1 MNSSGRRT
9 ESRREADLAE
19 SGTEARSERRTDA
32 QAEPRA
38 GSEAELRA
46 EARLRTLG
54 QRYLAVI
61 LRLVEGSGRH
71 ARSVVVAAAALL
83 VAASYYSATHFDID
97 SDTSGILSHDLPFQ
111 RQEQHFERE
120 FPQTV
125 NTLVVVI
132 DGESSALAAGALD
145 RLAAWARAHPSEF
158 AGVYAPGG
166 EAFFQRNGLLFL
178 DPPQL
183 QQLTDRIAAAQ
194 PLIAS
199 LAQDASLQGLF
210 GLLDTAIRQRPDGGA
225 AVSGLVPLFD
235 RLTGS
240 IRAAL
245 AGRQSRLPWDTLM
258 AGGDGVASAR
268 QRFLILDP
276 VRDLHSLQPAAGPIR
291 ALRAEI
297 VRMRLDRAHG
307 IRIGLTGDALLDNE
321 QIKTVADGAGMALGL
336 TLGLELLLLAVSLR
350 SVRLVA
356 AVLLS
361 LIAGM
366 ILTTAL
372 ALILVGP
379 FNLLSVAFAV
389 LFIGLGVDFGI
400 QFCLRYREEVH
411 DGAPHATALRIV
423 ATGLG
428 GALSLATFA
437 AAISFF
443 SFIPTRY
450 AGMMD
455 LGLISGIG
463 MFVALLTTITLLPA
477 LLSLW
482 PLPAVDAARSVMH
495 VTKHDLAVDR
505 HPIHRYGRRIIVGAA
520 VLFVASLPWIA
531 QVRFDFNPLDMIDPN
546 AEGVRV
552 FHKLLQDRQTS
563 PYRIEIVMPDR
574 AAADHLADR
583 LERLPEVSQALTLA
597 SFVPAQQGPKLDI
610 LQNFQMLVPPFSLDA
625 AAVPPVPGPG
635 LPAAVARLQT
645 DLDRLTVHGAG
656 TSTGSSTSPARHDS
670 GHYSAALRRSAA
682 SLGAAL
688 RDFRAR
694 FGASGAPWA
703 ALQQAVLGGLPAE
716 LNRLSRALT
725 AAPVT
730 LRDLP
735 DDLRR
740 RYVAADGQA
749 RVEVFPKADL
759 SGIPA
764 MERFVAAV
772 QAVAPQAAGTPVLL
786 VEGGHAVASA
796 FRQASI
802 IALVGIVCLL
812 RIVLRRW
819 LDMALILIPLLMAAA
834 YTVALM
840 SLLGLPF
847 NLGNIIVLP
856 LLIGLGVA
864 FAIYIVMRWRQ
875 GVPIAHLLQTSTPA
889 AVLFSGITTLSS
901 FGSMAVS
908 SDPGMA
914 SLGKTL
920 SLALVMVLLCTLVV
934 LPALLMLATPSPSE
948 ET

>member
-1 MNSSGRRT
+1 MNWILRR
-9 ESRREADLAE
+9 
-19 SGTEARSERRTDA
+19 
-32 QAEPRA
+32 AEPR
-38 GSEAELRA
+38 LRA
-46 EARLRTLG
+46 LG
-54 QRYLAVI
+54 RRYMAGI

-97 SDTSGILSHDLPFQ
+97 ADTSGILSHDLPFQ
-111 RQEQHFERE
+111 RHQQHFERE
-120 FPQTV
+120 FPQTA

-132 DGESSALAAGALD
+132 DGDSSGLAASALD

-158 AGVYAPGG
+158 TGVYAPGG
-166 EAFFQRNGLLFL
+166 DAFFQRNGLLFL

-183 QQLTDRIAAAQ
+183 QQLADRIAAAQ

-210 GLLDTAIRQRPDGGA
+210 GLLDTAIRQRTDGGE
-225 AVSGLVPLFD
+225 AVPGLAPLLD
-235 RLTGS
+235 QLTAS
-240 IRAAL
+240 IRAKQE
-245 AGRQSRLPWDTLM
+245 GRTVRLRWDELM
-258 AGGDGVASAR
+258 AGGDSVASAR
-268 QRFLILDP
+268 QRFLILNP

-297 VRMRLDRAHG
+297 ARLGLDAAHG
-307 IRIGLTGDALLDNE
+307 VDIGLTGDALLDNE
-321 QIKTVADGAGMALGL
+321 QIKTVSEGAGMALGL

-350 SVRLVA
+350 SVRLVV
-356 AVLLS
+356 AVLAS

-366 ILTTAL
+366 ILTTAVAL
-372 ALILVGP
+372 AAVGP

-400 QFCLRYREEVH
+400 QFCLRYREEIH
-411 DGAPHATALRIV
+411 DGAPHPAALRIV

-428 GALSLATFA
+428 GALSLATAA

-463 MFVALLTTITLLPA
+463 MFVALLVTLTLLPA
-477 LLSLW
+477 LLTLW
-482 PLPAVDAARSVMH
+482 PLRAVDAAQPVIH
-495 VTKHDLAVDR
+495 VTTHDLAVDR
-505 HPIHRYGRRIIVGAA
+505 HPIHRYGRRIIAGAI
-520 VLFVASLPWIA
+520 VLFLAAIPLIA
-531 QVRFDFNPLDMIDPN
+531 QVRFDFNPLNMIDPN

-563 PYRIEIVMPDR
+563 PYRIEVVAPDL
-574 AAADHLADR
+574 AAAERLADR
-583 LERLPEVSQALTLA
+583 LGRLPEVSQALTLA
-597 SFVPAQQGPKLDI
+597 SFVPAQQDPKLAI
-610 LQNFQMLVPPFSLDA
+610 LQNLQMLVPPFSLQA
-625 AAVPPVPGPG
+625 AAVPALPGPG
-635 LPAAVARLQT
+635 LAAATARLQA
-645 DLDRLTVHGAG
+645 DLVRL
-656 TSTGSSTSPARHDS
+656 PARGGTQRD
-670 GHYSAALRRSAA
+670 GDAALRRSAA

-694 FGASGAPWA
+694 FGVSGKEWA
-703 ALQQAVLGGLPAE
+703 ALQQDLMGGLPAE
-716 LNRLSRALT
+716 LSRLAQALT
-725 AAPVT
+725 AAPVA

-749 RVEVFPKADL
+749 RVEVFPKDDL

-772 QAVAPQAAGTPVLL
+772 RKVAPQAAGTPVLL
-786 VEGGHAVASA
+786 VEGGNAVAGA
-796 FRQASI
+796 FREASA
-802 IALVGIVCLL
+802 IALVAIVCLL
-812 RIVLRRW
+812 LVVLRRW
-819 LDMALILIPLLMAAA
+819 VEMALIMIPLLMAAA
-834 YTVALM
+834 YTVAVM
-840 SLLGLPF
+840 SLLKLPF

-864 FAIYIVMRWRQ
+864 FAIYVVARWRQ

-889 AVLFSGITTLSS
+889 AVLFSGVTTLSS

-948 ET
+948 DA

>member
-1 MNSSGRRT
+1 MNSIWRR
-9 ESRREADLAE
+9 
-19 SGTEARSERRTDA
+19 
-32 QAEPRA
+32 AEPR
-38 GSEAELRA
+38 LRA
-46 EARLRTLG
+46 LG
-54 QRYLAVI
+54 RRYMVGI
-61 LRLVEGSGRH
+61 LRLVEGSSRH
-71 ARSVVVAAAALL
+71 ARAVVVAAAALL

-111 RQEQHFERE
+111 RDEQHFERE
-120 FPQTV
+120 FPQTT
-125 NTLVVVI
+125 NTLVAVI
-132 DGESSALAAGALD
+132 EGDSSGLAASALD
-145 RLAAWARAHPSEF
+145 RLAAWAHAHPSEF
-158 AGVYAPGG
+158 TGVYAPGG
-166 EAFFQRNGLLFL
+166 DAFFQRNGLLFL
-178 DPPQL
+178 DPPAL
-183 QQLTDRIAAAQ
+183 QKLADRIAAAQ

-210 GLLDTAIRQRPDGGA
+210 GLLDTAIRQRSDGGQ
-225 AVSGLVPLFD
+225 AVPGLAPLLD
-235 RLTGS
+235 QLTAS
-240 IRAAL
+240 IQAKQE
-245 AGRQSRLPWDTLM
+245 GRTAPLRWDELM

-268 QRFLILDP
+268 QRFLILNP

-297 VRMRLDRAHG
+297 ARLGLDAAHG
-307 IRIGLTGDALLDNE
+307 VHIGLTGDALLDNE
-321 QIKTVADGAGMALGL
+321 QIKTVSEGAGMALGL

-350 SVRLVA
+350 SGRLVV
-356 AVLLS
+356 AVLAS

-366 ILTTAL
+366 ILTTAVAL
-372 ALILVGP
+372 AAVGP

-400 QFCLRYREEVH
+400 QFCLRYREEIH
-411 DGAPHATALRIV
+411 DGAPHSTALRIV

-428 GALSLATFA
+428 GALSLAAFA

-463 MFVALLTTITLLPA
+463 MFVALLVTLTLLPA
-477 LLSLW
+477 LLTLW
-482 PLPAVDAARSVMH
+482 PLRAVDAAQPVIH
-495 VTKHDLAVDR
+495 VTTHDLAVDR
-505 HPIHRYGRRIIVGAA
+505 HPIHRYGRRIIAGAV
-520 VLFVASLPWIA
+520 VLFLGAIPLIA
-531 QVRFDFNPLDMIDPN
+531 QVRFDFNPLNMIDPD

-563 PYRIEIVMPDR
+563 PYRIEVVAPDL
-574 AAADHLADR
+574 AAAGRLADR
-583 LERLPEVSQALTLA
+583 LGRLPEVSRALTLA
-597 SFVPAQQGPKLDI
+597 SFVPAQQDPKLAI
-610 LQNFQMLVPPFSLDA
+610 LQNLQMLVPPFSLQA
-625 AAVPPVPGPG
+625 AAVPAVPGPG
-635 LPAAVARLQT
+635 LAAAAARLQA
-645 DLDRLTVHGAG
+645 DLARLPDQAA
-656 TSTGSSTSPARHDS
+656 ARD
-670 GHYSAALRRSAA
+670 GDAALRRSAA

-694 FGASGAPWA
+694 FGASGTPWA
-703 ALQQAVLGGLPAE
+703 ALQQGVMGGLPGE
-716 LNRLSRALT
+716 LNRLARALT
-725 AAPVT
+725 AAPVA
-730 LRDLP
+730 LPDLP

-749 RVEVFPKADL
+749 RVEVFPKDDL

-772 QAVAPQAAGTPVLL
+772 RKVAPRAAGTPVLL
-786 VEGGHAVASA
+786 VEGGDAVAGA
-796 FRQASI
+796 FREASA

-812 RIVLRRW
+812 LVVLRRW
-819 LDMALILIPLLMAAA
+819 VEMALIMVPLLMAAA
-834 YTVALM
+834 YTVAVM

-864 FAIYIVMRWRQ
+864 FAIYVVARWRQ

-889 AVLFSGITTLSS
+889 AVLFSGVTTLSS

-948 ET
+948 DA